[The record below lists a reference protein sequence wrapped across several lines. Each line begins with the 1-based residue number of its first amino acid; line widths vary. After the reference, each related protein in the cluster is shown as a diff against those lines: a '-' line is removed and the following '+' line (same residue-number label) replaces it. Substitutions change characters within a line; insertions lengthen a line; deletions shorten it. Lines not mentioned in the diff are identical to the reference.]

1 MLSIILVAIIF
12 VLSVIWFL
20 YRRSSKQKFDIPGVD
35 ASHPE
40 MGNLEDI
47 GRAGGLHQ
55 YLTKLHK
62 DFGPVVSFYWGK
74 QRVVSIA
81 SPEAFHDTRRLFDR
95 PVCLFAPFEP
105 LMGANS
111 IQYANGDIG
120 RYRRKNHYDAA
131 LSPMA
136 LRTHFFDI
144 FQRVLNERMIVWQSM
159 EGKPIGLQSE
169 MLSMAI
175 QSITL
180 AAFGLL
186 LSVDDGH
193 RIEEAYHT
201 CWHEMEMRIQGQA
214 INPKRESEFNRARN
228 FLFEKIKE
236 IVSQRRQRA
245 GDDHKC
251 FIDYLLDDSEHV
263 LSEEHICDEVITML
277 VGGFHTT
284 GNLLTWILY
293 YLGKDENIQ
302 QRLFDELIET
312 YNTKFPSFDQID
324 KMPFLSNIIHE
335 GLRASVL
342 APWAARVSMDSD
354 INVCGK
360 NIPAGTPIIQA
371 LGVLLQDDKIWI
383 NPSEFNPDRFDQEN
397 KKLPKLAFSPFGF
410 AGKRICPGYR
420 FAEYEAGLF
429 IAGIIRIYKV
439 TLVDPTSPVVPVHQ
453 LVTSPRDE
461 IFVHFNK
468 RNS

>member
-1 MLSIILVAIIF
+1 
-12 VLSVIWFL
+12 
-20 YRRSSKQKFDIPGVD
+20 
-35 ASHPE
+35 
-40 MGNLEDI
+40 
-47 GRAGGLHQ
+47 
-55 YLTKLHK
+55 
-62 DFGPVVSFYWGK
+62 
-74 QRVVSIA
+74 
-81 SPEAFHDTRRLFDR
+81 
-95 PVCLFAPFEP
+95 
-105 LMGANS
+105 
-111 IQYANGDIG
+111 
-120 RYRRKNHYDAA
+120 
-131 LSPMA
+131 
-136 LRTHFFDI
+136 
-144 FQRVLNERMIVWQSM
+144 
-159 EGKPIGLQSE
+159 
-169 MLSMAI
+169 
-175 QSITL
+175 
-180 AAFGLL
+180 
-186 LSVDDGH
+186 
-193 RIEEAYHT
+193 
-201 CWHEMEMRIQGQA
+201 
-214 INPKRESEFNRARN
+214 
-228 FLFEKIKE
+228 
-236 IVSQRRQRA
+236 
-245 GDDHKC
+245 
-251 FIDYLLDDSEHV
+251 
-263 LSEEHICDEVITML
+263 ML